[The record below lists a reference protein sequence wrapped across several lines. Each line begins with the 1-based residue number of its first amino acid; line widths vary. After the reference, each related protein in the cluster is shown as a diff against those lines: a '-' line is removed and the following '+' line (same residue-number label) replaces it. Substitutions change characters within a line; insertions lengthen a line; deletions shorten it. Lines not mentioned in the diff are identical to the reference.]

1 VVLGGRVE
9 LGGGYRSKVKVAYVE
24 VPYFENQGNS
34 LRFEVSFEVLSSSYA
49 FSIRLFMVNY
59 APVTPLPGTSINSDF
74 YLKFYFKFVV
84 KGAYLSLSGGGSV
97 DVSYYAVDLE
107 QFRYGMEI
115 FVGDIKLNNNCNNVF
130 IIKMLVPT
138 PISSLV

>member
-1 VVLGGRVE
+1 MFVVLGGRVE
-9 LGGGYRSKVKVAYVE
+9 LYGGEYRSKVKVAYVD

-34 LRFEVSFEVLSSSYA
+34 LRFEVLNPSYT

-59 APVTPLPGTSINSDF
+59 APVTPLPSTSINSEF
-74 YLKFYFKFVV
+74 YLKL
-84 KGAYLSLSGGGSV
+84 AYLSLSSAGSV
-97 DVSYYAVDLE
+97 DVSHYDVSLE

-130 IIKMLVPT
+130 IIKMLVLT
-138 PISSLV
+138 PVSSLV

>member
-1 VVLGGRVE
+1 MLGGRVE
-9 LGGGYRSKVKVAYVE
+9 LYGGEYRSKVKVAYVD

-34 LRFEVSFEVLSSSYA
+34 LRFEVLNPSYT

-97 DVSYYAVDLE
+97 DVSYYDVSLE

-130 IIKMLVPT
+130 IIKMLVLT
-138 PISSLV
+138 PVSSLV

>member
-1 VVLGGRVE
+1 MVLGGRVE
-9 LGGGYRSKVKVAYVE
+9 LYGGEYRSKVKVAYAD

-34 LRFEVSFEVLSSSYA
+34 LRFEVLNPSYT

-59 APVTPLPGTSINSDF
+59 TPVTPLPSTSINSEF
-74 YLKFYFKFVV
+74 YLKL
-84 KGAYLSLSGGGSV
+84 AYLYLSSAGSV
-97 DVSYYAVDLE
+97 DVSHYDVSLE

-115 FVGDIKLNNNCNNVF
+115 FVGDIKLNNNYNNVF
-130 IIKMLVPT
+130 IIKMLVLT